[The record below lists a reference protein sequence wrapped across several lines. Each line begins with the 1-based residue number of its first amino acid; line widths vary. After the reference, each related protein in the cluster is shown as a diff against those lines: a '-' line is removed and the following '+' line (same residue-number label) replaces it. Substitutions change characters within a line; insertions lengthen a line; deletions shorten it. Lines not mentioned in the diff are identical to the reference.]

1 MQRSNGL
8 LHFGLTSSFSS
19 SVFGLLLLFGLG
31 MGRLLPSTA
40 VGQRV
45 KGTTNVGLQVGQ
57 PGGVS
62 AKYYPSRKRAYSS
75 LITTDGDQ
83 ILEFYMHRLRER
95 PLPDSLVYLYAGPGL
110 LLGTRTL
117 DEPPPTPDLGLTV
130 QVGLNFYAERFEVFL
145 HATPVLRVVPAI
157 TPQLGGSVGLRYRL
171 GRP

>member
-8 LHFGLTSSFSS
+8 LAVSPAR
-19 SVFGLLLLFGLG
+19 SVSPSVLVLVLLCGLG
-31 MGRLLPSTA
+31 TGCLLPSSA
-40 VGQRV
+40 VAQRAE
-45 KGTTNVGLQVGQ
+45 GTTNVGLQVGQ

-62 AKYYPSRKRAYSS
+62 AKYYHSRERAYAT

-83 ILEFYMHRLRER
+83 ILEFYMHQLRER
-95 PLPDSLVYLYAGPGL
+95 PMPDSLVHLYAGPGL

-145 HATPVLRVVPAI
+145 HATPVLRVLPAV
-157 TPQLGGSVGLRYRL
+157 TPGIGGSVGFRYLLR
-171 GRP
+171 P